1 MLMESQVK
9 FLVHKTFL
17 ERYSKTVLEHSS
29 EQLKQMEIPPCGRMP
44 PWPRQVAALSY
55 GVE

>member
-29 EQLKQMEIPPCGRMP
+29 EQLKQLEIPPCGRMP